1 MNINPPAQS
10 EMAPSELTQQLDT
23 ILASVLL
30 LIAAQFRILGI
41 ITVPLWNRISRS
53 RQRLAR
59 LLAHIAAGRL
69 PRIRPL
75 GIRPRSDAPRT
86 EPNGAPAMPIPRRLL
101 WLVIKLGYHAAGY
114 GSQLNH
120 LLQTPGVAETL
131 AASPGALRTLRPI
144 CRMLGVDLPAAL
156 QLPPRPK
163 KPRSRIPHP
172 KKPHPAKSAP
182 EPPAHPMRAEP
193 GWSPN
198 LPLAP
203 QKKPRPLPF
212 LPPHVKFR
220 RTGNT

>member
-1 MNINPPAQS
+1 MNINPPAQT
-10 EMAPSELTQQLDT
+10 EMAPSELTPQLDT

-59 LLAHIAAGRL
+59 LLAHLAAGRL
-69 PRIRPL
+69 PRIRPPDN
-75 GIRPRSDAPRT
+75 RPRPDAPRT
-86 EPNGAPAMPIPRRLL
+86 EPNGAPAMPIPRPLL

-131 AASPGALRTLRPI
+131 AASPGAVRTLRPI
-144 CRMLGVDLPAAL
+144 CRMLGVDLPTAL

-163 KPRSRIPHP
+163 KPRA
-172 KKPHPAKSAP
+172 KKPQPAKPAP
-182 EPPAHPMRAEP
+182 EPPAHKMHAEP

-203 QKKPRPLPF
+203 QSKPRPLPF
-212 LPPHVKFR
+212 LPPFVKFR
-220 RTGNT
+220 RTGNA